1 MQLFYL
7 FSFVVVVSY
16 AAALPRPAE
25 ISEEHSNSVDI
36 TLMSL
41 FETRSYQSVLN
52 TRDNSVT
59 LVSLERRANSG
70 RSSGGNSGGSGTPPS
85 PASTFEKAK
94 NTIDTVFG
102 KGAFNCGKL
111 SATIDN
117 VGDGIFRLPDDI
129 RKVLDKIGGI
139 FGRILE
145 TYFRRALYVKT
156 VLEGWV
162 SNPEEN
168 IISIIKSGLGVLEY
182 SKIDLFLRQTAEM
195 LTYRIQGGLRGA
207 MQAVMYLLKN
217 IGFTDEN
224 VEMVHESFETIFLGY
239 MTFFDELKS
248 LLMKFPSG
256 KVFHKYISDICKS
269 LDKFIA
275 DQEGIYGKFEKAFEA
290 FSSEY

>member
-117 VGDGIFRLPDDI
+117 VGD
-129 RKVLDKIGGI
+129 
-139 FGRILE
+139 
-145 TYFRRALYVKT
+145 
-156 VLEGWV
+156 EGWV